1 MVRGSY
7 STTYFYL
14 FFFFKC
20 GNNKHK
26 EISDLT
32 HFVPFD
38 SQHIFLL
45 LCLCLA
51 HLRGSAIFCLSP
63 PHHPLL
69 SYIWVLH
76 MTPTH
81 QMQLPDLICDLL
93 TSCIWNHRLGEELW
107 HWAGDGG
114 VPHSRFLQENPWPPQ
129 LQLRTTAFLVI
140 RPVCLGG
147 IIFAALGPR
156 GTWSLILHIMTNSG
170 NPMYYSIEKNRFQK
184 KKCI

>member
-14 FFFFKC
+14 FFFFL
-20 GNNKHK
+20 NV
-26 EISDLT
+26 EITNIRKYQISHNLYHSIPST
-32 HFVPFD
+32 SSFYCACA
-38 SQHIFLL
+38 SHICEAVLF
-45 LCLCLA
+45 
-51 HLRGSAIFCLSP
+51 SVSP
-63 PHHPLL
+63 PHHHPLL

-114 VPHSRFLQENPWPPQ
+114 VPHSRFLQENPWPPPQ

-147 IIFAALGPR
+147 IIFTALGSR
-156 GTWSLILHIMTNSG
+156 STWGLILHIMTDSG
-170 NPMYYSIEKNRFQK
+170 NPMYYSIKKIERFF
-184 KKCI
+184 